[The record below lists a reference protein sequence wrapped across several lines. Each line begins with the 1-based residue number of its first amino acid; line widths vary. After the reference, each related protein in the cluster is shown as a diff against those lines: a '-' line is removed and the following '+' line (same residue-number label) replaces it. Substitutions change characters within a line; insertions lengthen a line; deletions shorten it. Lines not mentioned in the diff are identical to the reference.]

1 MPKTKKTE
9 IIKLSFPQPE
19 QEIRSTDSV
28 GMPCN
33 AMMCRSN
40 SNNSKPSMHH
50 LLPHPPT
57 SLHTQP
63 SSLPPSPH
71 LTTDHNPS
79 RP

>member
-1 MPKTKKTE
+1 MPKTKTE
-9 IIKLSFPQPE
+9 IIKPSPHNRNKKIDRPTLS
-19 QEIRSTDSV
+19 V
-28 GMPCN
+28 CHAMP
-33 AMMCRSN
+33 MMCRSN
-40 SNNSKPSMHH
+40 SNNNSKPSMH